1 MRGFASLFNE
11 LRCGAIGFLWANF
24 VLWDGGPALHA
35 PTGSCY
41 LWRYIHLQLTH
52 RMHMHPL
59 FDLTGKAALVTGGS
73 KGLGKAMARGFAEA
87 GADVFISSR
96 SADELEKAAAEIAD
110 GLNVKVEWMVADMID
125 RAQVK
130 ALAEEAVK
138 RLGKVDILVNN
149 AGSNAPQAIDE
160 ITDEAWDR
168 IVELD
173 LTSCMALTRALV
185 PGMKERR
192 WGRVIHISSV
202 LGVGSKEKRNVY
214 SACKAGLIGMAKAS
228 ALDLGPYNI
237 TVNCLCPGPFLTD
250 LPMSLLSEPE
260 KEAFATRTALQRWGQ
275 PRELAGPALLLASEA
290 GSYITG
296 EALLVDGGAYARAL

>member
-1 MRGFASLFNE
+1 MS
-11 LRCGAIGFLWANF
+11 
-24 VLWDGGPALHA
+24 
-35 PTGSCY
+35 S
-41 LWRYIHLQLTH
+41 
-52 RMHMHPL
+52 PL
-59 FDLTGKAALVTGGS
+59 FDLTGKSALVTGGS

-96 SADELEKAAAEIAD
+96 SEEELKAAAAEIGE
-110 GLNVKVEWMVADMID
+110 GLKVRVEWMVADMLD
-125 RAQVK
+125 RAAVK
-130 ALAEEAVK
+130 QLADEAVK
-138 RLGKVDILVNN
+138 RLGKIDILVNN
-149 AGSNAPQAIDE
+149 AGSNQPQAIDE

-173 LTSCMALTRALV
+173 LTSCMALTRYLV
-185 PGMKERR
+185 PGMKERK

-214 SACKAGLIGMAKAS
+214 SACKAGLIGLAKAS
-228 ALDLGPYNI
+228 AIDLGTYNI

-250 LPMSLLSEPE
+250 LPGTLLSPE
-260 KEAFATRTALQRWGQ
+260 EKKAFSDRTALKRWGH

-296 EALLVDGGAYARAL
+296 EALLVDGGAFARAL

>member
-1 MRGFASLFNE
+1 M
-11 LRCGAIGFLWANF
+11 I
-24 VLWDGGPALHA
+24 
-35 PTGSCY
+35 
-41 LWRYIHLQLTH
+41 
-52 RMHMHPL
+52 HPL
-59 FDLTGKAALVTGGS
+59 FDLTGKSALVTGGS

-96 SADELEKAAAEIAD
+96 SEAELIAAAKEIGE
-110 GLNVKVEWMVADMID
+110 GLDVKVEWKVADMVD

-130 ALAEEAVK
+130 TLAEDAIT

-149 AGSNAPQAIDE
+149 AGSNQPQAIDE

-173 LTSCMALTRALV
+173 LTSCMALTRYLV
-185 PGMKERR
+185 PGMKERK

-228 ALDLGPYNI
+228 AIDLGTYNI

-250 LPMSLLSEPE
+250 LPMSLLSDPE
-260 KEAFATRTALQRWGQ
+260 KKAFSDRTALQRWGH
-275 PRELAGPALLLASEA
+275 PRELAGPALMLASEA

-296 EALLVDGGAYARAL
+296 EALLVDGGAFARAL

>member
-1 MRGFASLFNE
+1 
-11 LRCGAIGFLWANF
+11 
-24 VLWDGGPALHA
+24 
-35 PTGSCY
+35 
-41 LWRYIHLQLTH
+41 
-52 RMHMHPL
+52 MHPL
-59 FDLTGKAALVTGGS
+59 FDLSGKAALVTGGS

-96 SADELEKAAAEIAD
+96 SEDELKSAAAEIGA
-110 GLNVKVEWMVADMID
+110 GLSVRVEWMVADMID
-125 RAQVK
+125 RDQVK

-185 PGMKERR
+185 PGMKARK
-192 WGRVIHISSV
+192 WGRVIHVSSV

-228 ALDLGPYNI
+228 ALDLGTYNI

-250 LPMSLLSEPE
+250 LPMSLLNDAE

>member
-1 MRGFASLFNE
+1 M
-11 LRCGAIGFLWANF
+11 
-24 VLWDGGPALHA
+24 
-35 PTGSCY
+35 
-41 LWRYIHLQLTH
+41 
-52 RMHMHPL
+52 MHPL

-96 SADELEKAAAEIAD
+96 HEEELKSAAAEIGE
-110 GLNVKVEWMVADMID
+110 GLKVKVEWMAADMVD
-125 RAQVK
+125 RSQVK
-130 ALAEEAVK
+130 ALADEAVK
-138 RLGKVDILVNN
+138 RLGQVDILVNN

-185 PGMKERR
+185 PGMKARK

-202 LGVGSKEKRNVY
+202 LGLGSKEKRNVY

-228 ALDLGPYNI
+228 AIDLGTFNI
-237 TVNCLCPGPFLTD
+237 TVNCICPGPFLTD
-250 LPMSLLSEPE
+250 LPMSLLSDKE
-260 KEAFATRTALQRWGQ
+260 KEAFSTRTAMQRWGH
-275 PRELAGPALLLASEA
+275 PREMVGPALLLASEA

-296 EALLVDGGAYARAL
+296 EALLVDGGAFARAL

>member
-1 MRGFASLFNE
+1 MSN
-11 LRCGAIGFLWANF
+11 
-24 VLWDGGPALHA
+24 
-35 PTGSCY
+35 
-41 LWRYIHLQLTH
+41 
-52 RMHMHPL
+52 MHPL
-59 FDLTGKAALVTGGS
+59 FDLSGKCALVTGGS

-87 GADVFISSR
+87 GADVFIASR
-96 SADELEKAAAEIAD
+96 HEAELIEAAKEIGD
-110 GLNVKVEWMVADMID
+110 GLSVKVEWMAADMCD

-130 ALAEEAVK
+130 ALATEAVK

-149 AGSNAPQAIDE
+149 AGSNQPQAIDE

-173 LTSCMALTRALV
+173 LTSCMALTRELV
-185 PGMKERR
+185 PGMKERK

-214 SACKAGLIGMAKAS
+214 SACKAGLIGLAKAS
-228 ALDLGPYNI
+228 AIDLGTYNI

-250 LPMSLLSEPE
+250 LPMSLLSDPE
-260 KEAFATRTALQRWGQ
+260 KDAFANRTALKRWGQ
-275 PRELAGPALLLASEA
+275 PRELAGPALMLASEA

-296 EALLVDGGAYARAL
+296 EALLVDGGAFARAL

>member
-1 MRGFASLFNE
+1 M
-11 LRCGAIGFLWANF
+11 I
-24 VLWDGGPALHA
+24 
-35 PTGSCY
+35 
-41 LWRYIHLQLTH
+41 
-52 RMHMHPL
+52 HPL
-59 FDLTGKAALVTGGS
+59 FDLTGKCALVTGGS

-96 SADELEKAAAEIAD
+96 HEDELKAAAKEIGE
-110 GLNVKVEWMVADMID
+110 GLNARVEWMVADMLD

-130 ALAEEAVK
+130 SLAAGAVK
-138 RLGKVDILVNN
+138 RLGKIDILVNN
-149 AGSNAPQAIDE
+149 AGSNQPQAIDE
-160 ITDEAWDR
+160 ITDEAWDT

-173 LTSCMALTRALV
+173 LTSCMALTRELV
-185 PGMKERR
+185 PAMKLRK

-214 SACKAGLIGMAKAS
+214 SACKAALIGLAKAS
-228 ALDLGPYNI
+228 AIDLGTFNI

-250 LPMSLLSEPE
+250 LPGILLSAEE
-260 KEAFATRTALQRWGQ
+260 KKAFADRTALKRWAQ

-296 EALLVDGGAYARAL
+296 EALIVDGGAFARAL

>member
-1 MRGFASLFNE
+1 MK
-11 LRCGAIGFLWANF
+11 
-24 VLWDGGPALHA
+24 
-35 PTGSCY
+35 
-41 LWRYIHLQLTH
+41 
-52 RMHMHPL
+52 MHPL

-96 SADELEKAAAEIAD
+96 SEAELKAAAAEIGE
-110 GLNVKVEWMVADMID
+110 GLNVRVEWMVADMID
-125 RAQVK
+125 RTQVK
-130 ALAEEAVK
+130 ALADEAVK
-138 RLGKVDILVNN
+138 RLGKIDILINN
-149 AGSNAPQAIDE
+149 AGSNQPQAIDE

-173 LTSCMALTRALV
+173 LTSCMAMTRYLV
-185 PGMKERR
+185 PAMKQRL

-228 ALDLGPYNI
+228 AIDLGTYNI

-250 LPMSLLSEPE
+250 LPGTLLSPAE
-260 KEAFATRTALQRWGQ
+260 KDAFAKRTAMQRWGQ
-275 PRELAGPALLLASEA
+275 PRELVGPALMLASEA

-296 EALLVDGGAYARAL
+296 EALIVDGGAFARAL